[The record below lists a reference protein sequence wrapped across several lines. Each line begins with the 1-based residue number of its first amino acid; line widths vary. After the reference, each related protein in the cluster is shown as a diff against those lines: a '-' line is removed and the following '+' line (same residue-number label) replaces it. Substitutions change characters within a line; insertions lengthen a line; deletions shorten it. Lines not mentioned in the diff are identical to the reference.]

1 MAKTR
6 GERMAEFDSME
17 LEDLYT
23 LIFELEE
30 KLESAKTNKGRKSE
44 VLDLLRNNKT
54 MTIVEMAERLGISA
68 KNVSSQLT
76 YLRQEGYNICTNA
89 QGRKFIVETK

>member
-1 MAKTR
+1 MTKTR
-6 GERMAEFDSME
+6 EERMADFDSME

-23 LIFELEE
+23 LIFELED

-44 VLDLLRNNKT
+44 VLDLLRKNET
-54 MTIVEMAERLGISA
+54 LTIIEMAERLGISA

-76 YLRQEGYNICTNA
+76 YLRQEGFNICTNA
-89 QGRKFIVETK
+89 QGRKFLVEDK

>member
-6 GERMAEFDSME
+6 EERMAEFDSME

-23 LIFELEE
+23 RIIELEDQ
-30 KLESAKTNKGRKSE
+30 LESAKTNKGRKSE
-44 VLDLLRNNKT
+44 VLDLLRNNET

-76 YLRQEGYNICTNA
+76 YLRQEGFNICTNA
-89 QGRKFIVETK
+89 QGRKFIVEDK